1 MDKFVT
7 GGSSSDKD
15 EQFKAVRAKLS
26 EIKKQKQKEQS
37 DGPVKSLY
45 EILQE
50 NRGRDIMLDYS

>member
-26 EIKKQKQKEQS
+26 EIQQKQKEQS